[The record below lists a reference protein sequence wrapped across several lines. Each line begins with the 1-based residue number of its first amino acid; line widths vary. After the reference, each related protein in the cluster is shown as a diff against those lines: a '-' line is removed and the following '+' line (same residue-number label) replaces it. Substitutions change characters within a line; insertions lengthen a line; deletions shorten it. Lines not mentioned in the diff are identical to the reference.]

1 MPSRAADLT
10 PCTNPIQ
17 PKETEKLAS
26 TALANAYFFLL
37 EEGMAPRPGEVE
49 LQLRMWT
56 PEAAL
61 NVHVPPGVFP
71 EFEQY
76 GCVGVVVAGGGVW
89 VLTHSWSW

>member
-10 PCTNPIQ
+10 LCITPNQ

-71 EFEQY
+71 DFEQ
-76 GCVGVVVAGGGVW
+76 CVVVGVVVACGGIW
-89 VLTHSWSW
+89 VLTLSWSW